1 MRGEFVAKFSTIQR
15 DEEHTS
21 MAAPGV
27 LAATLVKPGKYEIR
41 EYPLPEPAAGCVLI
55 RMEMSGIC
63 GTDKHTFQGYTAQ
76 YGGRQ
81 LEFPIIQG
89 HENVGTIAA
98 IGGDGKYADF
108 EGVALREG
116 DRVVVGANVAC
127 GECYYCR
134 HDFPYYCCEKT
145 TDYGNNLSAKNPPHL
160 FGGWSQY
167 MYVVPGSFLV
177 KVPDDLP
184 SEVAVLTEIFAVSVG
199 LDRAKQMSAFPN
211 ESFRFDDTV
220 VVLGVGPLG
229 MCFLMK
235 ARMLGAGT
243 IIAVDKSEYRLTF
256 AKRLGADFAVNVGTM
271 SKEERLQMVKDLTH
285 GRGADMV
292 IECAGVPEA
301 VPEALE
307 LLRVG
312 GLLVEAGNF
321 SDLGEVPISPHR
333 HICAKNARILG
344 VGGEE
349 PAAYGPSMRQMAR
362 YMKNYPLRE
371 FVTHRFGL
379 RDVDA
384 AMKKS
389 VEAESMKVVLEPWR

>member
-1 MRGEFVAKFSTIQR
+1 
-15 DEEHTS
+15 

-63 GTDKHTFQGYTAQ
+63 GTDKHTFQGYTTQ

-108 EGVALREG
+108 EGVELREG

-145 TDYGNNLSAKNPPHL
+145 ADYGNNLSAKNPPHL
-160 FGGWSQY
+160 FGGWAQY

-177 KVPDDLP
+177 QVPDELP

-243 IIAVDKSEYRLTF
+243 IIAVDKSEYRLNF
-256 AKRLGADFAVNVGTM
+256 AKRLGADYAVNVGTM
-271 SKEERLQMVKDLTH
+271 SKQERLQMVKDLTH

-307 LLRVG
+307 MLRVG

-371 FVTHRFGL
+371 FVTHRYGL
-379 RDVDA
+379 RDVDL

>member
-1 MRGEFVAKFSTIQR
+1 MP
-15 DEEHTS
+15 
-21 MAAPGV
+21 APAV
-27 LAATLVKPGKYEIR
+27 LAATLVQPGKYEIR
-41 EYPLPEPAAGCVLI
+41 EYPLPEPAPGCVLI
-55 RMEMSGIC
+55 KMAMSGIC
-63 GTDKHTFQGYTAQ
+63 GTDKHTFQGYTTQ
-76 YGGRQ
+76 YGGRA

-167 MYVVPGSFLV
+167 LYVVPGSFLV
-177 KVPDDLP
+177 KVPDELP
-184 SEVAVLTEIFAVSVG
+184 FEVAVLTEIFAVSVG

-243 IIAVDKSEYRLTF
+243 IIAVDKSEYRLNF
-256 AKRLGADFAVNVGTM
+256 AKRLGADFSVNAGSS

-285 GRGADMV
+285 GRGADMM

-307 LLRVG
+307 MLRVG

-321 SDLGEVPISPHR
+321 SDLGEIALSPHR

-349 PAAYGPSMRQMAR
+349 PAAYGPGMRQMLR
-362 YMKNYPLRE
+362 YMKNYPLQE
-371 FVTHRFGL
+371 FVTHRYGL
-379 RDVDA
+379 RDVAA

-389 VEAESMKVVLEPWR
+389 VEADSMKVVLEPWQ

>member
-1 MRGEFVAKFSTIQR
+1 MP
-15 DEEHTS
+15 
-21 MAAPGV
+21 APGV

-108 EGVALREG
+108 EGMALREG
-116 DRVVVGANVAC
+116 DRVVVGANVSC
-127 GECYYCR
+127 GQCYYCR
-134 HDFPYYCCEKT
+134 HDFPYYCCENT
-145 TDYGNNLSAKNPPHL
+145 TDYGNNLSAKNPPYL

-167 MYVVPGSFLV
+167 LYVVPGSFLV
-177 KVPDDLP
+177 KVPDEPP
-184 SEVAVLTEIFAVSVG
+184 SEGAVLTEIFAVSVG
-199 LDRAKQMSAFPN
+199 LDRAKQMSSFPSAAFL
-211 ESFRFDDTV
+211 FDDTV

-229 MCFLMK
+229 MCFLIK

-243 IIAVDKSEYRLTF
+243 IIALDLSDYRLQF
-256 AKRLGADFAVNVGTM
+256 AKRLGADHVLNVSHT
-271 SKEERLQMVKDLTH
+271 SVADRLDFVRSLSH

-292 IECAGVPEA
+292 IETAGVPQA
-301 VPEALE
+301 VRDGLE
-307 LLRVG
+307 MLRLG

-321 SDLGEVPISPHR
+321 SDLGEVPISPFR
-333 HICAKNARILG
+333 HLCSKSARILG

-349 PAAYGPSMRQMAR
+349 PASYGPSMRQMAR
-362 YMKNYPLRE
+362 YMRNYPLRE
-371 FVTHRFGL
+371 FVSHRFPL
-379 RDVDA
+379 RDVEA
-384 AMKKS
+384 AVQKS
-389 VEAESMKVVLEPWR
+389 IAGDSMKVVIAPWS

>member
-1 MRGEFVAKFSTIQR
+1 M
-15 DEEHTS
+15 
-21 MAAPGV
+21 
-27 LAATLVKPGKYEIR
+27 TLVKPGKYEIR

-199 LDRAKQMSAFPN
+199 LDRAKHMSAFPN

-243 IIAVDKSEYRLTF
+243 IVAMDKSEYRLNF

-271 SKEERLQMVKDLTH
+271 SKEERLKMVKDLTH

-301 VPEALE
+301 VPEALDM
-307 LLRVG
+307 LRVG

-344 VGGEE
+344 VAGEE

-371 FVTHRFGL
+371 FVTHRYGL

-384 AMKKS
+384 AMRKS

>member
-1 MRGEFVAKFSTIQR
+1 MP
-15 DEEHTS
+15 
-21 MAAPGV
+21 APAV
-27 LAATLVKPGKYEIR
+27 LAATLVQPGKYEIR

-55 RMEMSGIC
+55 KMAMSGIC
-63 GTDKHTFQGYTAQ
+63 GTDKHTFQGYTTQ
-76 YGGRQ
+76 DGGRE

-89 HENVGTIAA
+89 HENVGTVAA
-98 IGGDGKYADF
+98 IGGNGRYTDF
-108 EGVALREG
+108 EGIPLRAG
-116 DRVVVGANVAC
+116 DRVVVGANVSC
-127 GECYYCR
+127 GQCYYCR
-134 HDFPYYCCEKT
+134 HDFPYYCCENT
-145 TDYGNNLSAKNPPHL
+145 TDYGNNLSAKNSPHL

-167 MYVVPGSFLV
+167 IYILPGSFLV

-184 SEVAVLTEIFAVSVG
+184 SEVAVLTEIFAVSAG

-243 IIAVDKSEYRLTF
+243 IIAADLSDFRLNF
-256 AKRLGADFAVNVGTM
+256 AKRLGADQVINAGKT
-271 SKEERLQMVKDLTH
+271 SRAERLQMVKDLTH

-292 IECAGVPEA
+292 IECAGVPQA
-301 VPEALE
+301 VPEGLE
-307 LLRVG
+307 MLRVS

-321 SDLGEVPISPHR
+321 SDLGEIMLSPHR
-333 HICAKNARILG
+333 HLCAKNARILG

-362 YMKNYPLRE
+362 YMKHYPLRE

-379 RDVDA
+379 RDVGA
-384 AMKKS
+384 AMQKS
-389 VEAESMKVVLEPWR
+389 MEAESMKVVLEPWR

>member
-1 MRGEFVAKFSTIQR
+1 
-15 DEEHTS
+15 

-41 EYPLPEPAAGCVLI
+41 EYPLPEPASGCVLI

-76 YGGRQ
+76 YGGRH

-145 TDYGNNLSAKNPPHL
+145 TDYGNNLSAKNPPYL

-271 SKEERLQMVKDLTH
+271 SKEQRLRMVKDLTH

-307 LLRVG
+307 MLRVG

-349 PAAYGPSMRQMAR
+349 PAAYGPGMRQMAR
-362 YMKNYPLRE
+362 YMKNYPLQE
-371 FVTHRFGL
+371 FVSHRYGL

-389 VEAESMKVVLEPWR
+389 VEAESMKVVMEPWR